1 MMTLLLS
8 LQRYWYSVYTI
19 KKMADEILTC
29 GATKGC
35 FLSTPS
41 LFFSLPTD
49 SPLRQN
55 SWVFDLDTQF
65 GRNLPKYFS
74 FDFNKVELI
83 PQQLLGTFDLVV
95 IDPPFITRDVW
106 EKYAAAAK
114 LLLAPG
120 GKVMCTTIA
129 ENEDML
135 NELLGTEPQPVKSV
149 AFRPLVPHLP
159 YLYKVYLNFTPTVL
173 SEKNPEIDED

>member
-1 MMTLLLS
+1 MVEEMLAS
-8 LQRYWYSVYTI
+8 
-19 KKMADEILTC
+19 

-41 LFFSLPTD
+41 LFFSLPPD
-49 SPLRQN
+49 CPLRQA

-65 GRNLPKYFS
+65 GRNESNYFS
-74 FDFNKVELI
+74 YDFNKMDLI
-83 PQQLLGTFDLVV
+83 PSHLVGTFDLVV

-114 LLLAPG
+114 VLLSPG
-120 GKVMCTTIA
+120 GKLMCTTIP

-135 NELLGTEPQPVKSV
+135 NELLGTESAPVISC

-159 YLYKVYLNFTPTVL
+159 YLYKVFLNFPPSVL
-173 SEKNPEIDED
+173 HEKNPEIIED